1 MKRVLAVVLIA
12 TLTTLML
19 GIDRA
24 SWAQERD
31 QKKREKQQA
40 AVAKALR
47 DMQRGTTA
55 ILERT
60 NGEKIDVVIEE
71 IRAQEIVVMR
81 EHGGQVGSE
90 TIPIGDIAKIK
101 KSSLQKMS
109 TTSKVLIATA
119 VAVGVLFVAAVATC
133 ASAASGAQPGRNTAD
148 ATSGR

>member
-19 GIDRA
+19 GIDRT

-31 QKKREKQQA
+31 AKKIEKQQA

-47 DMQRGTTA
+47 DMHRGSTA
-55 ILERT
+55 TLERT

-81 EHGGQVGSE
+81 EQRDRVGTE
-90 TIPIGDIAKIK
+90 TIPIADIAKIK
-101 KSSLQKMS
+101 KASLRRMNR
-109 TTSKVLIATA
+109 TSKVLIGTA
-119 VAVGVLFVAAVATC
+119 VAVGALLVAGVAAC
-133 ASAASGAQPGRNTAD
+133 ASASGAQPGPNSAHPTHE
-148 ATSGR
+148 

>member
-19 GIDRA
+19 GIDRT

-31 QKKREKQQA
+31 EQKRAKQQA

-47 DMQRGTTA
+47 GMHRGTTA

-81 EHGGQVGSE
+81 EQRGQAGSE
-90 TIPIGDIAKIK
+90 TIPIADIAKIK
-101 KSSLQKMS
+101 PSSLKKMS
-109 TTSKVLIATA
+109 TTSKVLIGTA

-133 ASAASGAQPGRNTAD
+133 ASASGAHQARTAPEP
-148 ATSGR
+148 TH

>member
-19 GIDRA
+19 GIDRT
-24 SWAQERD
+24 SWAQGRD
-31 QKKREKQQA
+31 DKKREKQQA

-47 DMQRGTTA
+47 DMHRGTTA
-55 ILERT
+55 VVERT

-81 EHGGQVGSE
+81 EQRGQVGSE
-90 TIPIGDIAKIK
+90 TIPIAEIAKIK
-101 KSSLQKMS
+101 QSNLKKMS
-109 TTSKVLIATA
+109 TTSKVLIGTA

-133 ASAASGAQPGRNTAD
+133 SSASGARTAPEP
-148 ATSGR
+148 TH

>member
-12 TLTTLML
+12 TMTTLML

-31 QKKREKQQA
+31 DKKREKQQA
-40 AVAKALR
+40 AVAKALG
-47 DMQRGTTA
+47 DMHRGTTA
-55 ILERT
+55 AVERT

-81 EHGGQVGSE
+81 QQGDHIASE
-90 TIPIGDIAKIK
+90 TIPIADIAKIK
-101 KSSLQKMS
+101 PASLKKMS
-109 TTSKVLIATA
+109 TTSKVLIGTA

-133 ASAASGAQPGRNTAD
+133 SSASGAHPGLNSAQP
-148 ATSGR
+148 SH